1 MAKKSTKA
9 TKPAET
15 KNAKSAKNTSASK
28 PAEAKPAKN
37 AKKSISLLIA
47 VHKPYPTPTDPLYV
61 PLQVGAALHDK
72 IPDFTPDDS
81 GDNISKKNPNFC
93 ELTGLY
99 WGWKNLDS
107 DYLGLVHY
115 RRYFAVKKVYKKI
128 DPKNEDPKILN
139 QKIEDKLTHV
149 LSEPELR
156 KILKNSNVILPKR
169 RKYYIETL
177 YDHYAHTMHVEP
189 LDETRKILESKY
201 PDYLNAFDR
210 LKTRS
215 SAHMF
220 NMFIFPRPLLDS
232 YCTWLF
238 DILFELENR
247 LESSKIVKDY
257 SPFHQRF
264 YGRISELLLDVY
276 LETHRIISPSGA
288 DLDPHYRVAELPI
301 MNIETINWL
310 TKGSSFL
317 AAKLKG
323 KKYDQSF

>member
-1 MAKKSTKA
+1 MTQKRDISTK
-9 TKPAET
+9 T
-15 KNAKSAKNTSASK
+15 
-28 PAEAKPAKN
+28 
-37 AKKSISLLIA
+37 ISLLIA
-47 VHKPYPTPTDPLYV
+47 VHKPYPTPSDNLYI
-61 PLQVGAALHDK
+61 PLQVGAALHEK
-72 IPDFTPDDS
+72 IPHFTPDDS
-81 GDNISKKNPNFC
+81 GDNISAKNPNFC

-115 RRYFAVKKVYKKI
+115 RRYFAVRKVYKKVSAK
-128 DPKNEDPKILN
+128 DQNPDVVAR
-139 QKIEDKLTHV
+139 KIEQKLTHV
-149 LSEPELR
+149 LSEPQLR
-156 KILKNSNVILPKR
+156 KILKTSNVVLPKR

-189 LDETRKILESKY
+189 LDETRKILEAKY
-201 PDYLNAFDR
+201 PDYLKAFDR
-210 LKTRS
+210 LKLRT

-220 NMFIFPRPLLDS
+220 NMFIFPRPLLDD

-238 DILFELENR
+238 DILFELEKR
-247 LESSKIVKDY
+247 LEGSDVVKNY

-264 YGRISELLLDVY
+264 YGRISELLLDIY
-276 LETHRIISPSGA
+276 LETHHIITPSGA
-288 DLDPHYRVAELPI
+288 DLNPHYRVAELPI

-310 TKGSSFL
+310 TKGTSFL